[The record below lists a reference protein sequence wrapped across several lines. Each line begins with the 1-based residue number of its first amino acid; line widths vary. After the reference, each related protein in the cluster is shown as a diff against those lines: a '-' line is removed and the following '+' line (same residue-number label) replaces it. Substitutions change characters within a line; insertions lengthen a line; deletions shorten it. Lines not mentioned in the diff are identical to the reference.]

1 VALMEAD
8 RQHRIIRV
16 AATPVSVPRIA
27 PLKSALGVSSSGSF
41 GIVEVETDGGI
52 VGLGEIS
59 MIWNGD
65 GAALCPMVNQLLGPA
80 LIGRSAFDINAVHLL
95 MNRAVQFSRAANP
108 AKAAIDMALYDIVGK
123 ALSTP
128 VYNLLGGRVR
138 DAAPL
143 SMSIMIAPLDE
154 MVAQARNA
162 IGRGFAGV
170 KVKVGIDLVHDIESV
185 AAIRKA
191 LGPAAVI
198 RVDANMGWQ
207 STRQAL
213 TQLEALA
220 PMCIHSVEQP
230 LPADRIEDLA
240 WLRQRS
246 PMPIMVDESVWG
258 PDDAARVIR
267 AGAADIINVYVSE
280 AGGLRNAARIF
291 ALAETAGVACTIGSM
306 PELGIGTAAEMHLAV
321 AMPELL
327 GPSDVCGVLYDAET
341 LINETLPIEN
351 GHAGAPDRPGLGV
364 TLDRA
369 RMRALTEQPEPKH
382 QGVPK

>member
-1 VALMEAD
+1 MD
-8 RQHRIIRV
+8 H
-16 AATPVSVPRIA
+16 
-27 PLKSALGVSSSGSF
+27 
-41 GIVEVETDGGI
+41 
-52 VGLGEIS
+52 
-59 MIWNGD
+59 
-65 GAALCPMVNQLLGPA
+65 
-80 LIGRSAFDINAVHLL
+80 
-95 MNRAVQFSRAANP
+95 AVQFSRAANP

-123 ALSTP
+123 ALGTP

-138 DAAPL
+138 VAAPL
-143 SMSIMIAPLDE
+143 SMSIMVAPIEE
-154 MVAQARNA
+154 MVTQAQAA

-170 KVKVGIDLVHDIESV
+170 KVKVGTDPSHDSESL
-185 AAIRKA
+185 AAIRKR
-191 LGPAAVI
+191 LGPKAVI
-198 RVDANMGWQ
+198 RVDANMGWH

-220 PMCIHSVEQP
+220 PFNIHSVEQP

-291 ALAETAGVACTIGSM
+291 AMAEAAGIACTIGSM

-327 GPSDVCGVLYDAET
+327 GPSDVCGVLYNTET
-341 LINETLPIEN
+341 LIEETLPIEN
-351 GHAGAPDRPGLGV
+351 GRAGAPDRPALGV

-369 RMRALTEQPEPKH
+369 RMHALQEAA
-382 QGVPK
+382 

>member
-1 VALMEAD
+1 MALCLSVALMEAN

-27 PLKSALGVSSSGSF
+27 PLKSALGVSSNGSF

-80 LIGRSAFDINAVHLL
+80 LIGRSAFDINAAHLL
-95 MNRAVQFSRAANP
+95 MNKAVQFSRAANP

-162 IGRGFAGV
+162 IDRGFAGV
-170 KVKVGIDLVHDIESV
+170 KVKVGIDLVHDIEFGRGHPQGARSGGRDPGRCEHGLAID
-185 AAIRKA
+185 AAGA
-191 LGPAAVI
+191 DAAGGPGADVHPLGGAAV
-198 RVDANMGWQ
+198 
-207 STRQAL
+207 
-213 TQLEALA
+213 
-220 PMCIHSVEQP
+220 
-230 LPADRIEDLA
+230 
-240 WLRQRS
+240 
-246 PMPIMVDESVWG
+246 
-258 PDDAARVIR
+258 
-267 AGAADIINVYVSE
+267 AG
-280 AGGLRNAARIF
+280 
-291 ALAETAGVACTIGSM
+291 
-306 PELGIGTAAEMHLAV
+306 
-321 AMPELL
+321 
-327 GPSDVCGVLYDAET
+327 
-341 LINETLPIEN
+341 
-351 GHAGAPDRPGLGV
+351 
-364 TLDRA
+364 
-369 RMRALTEQPEPKH
+369 
-382 QGVPK
+382 